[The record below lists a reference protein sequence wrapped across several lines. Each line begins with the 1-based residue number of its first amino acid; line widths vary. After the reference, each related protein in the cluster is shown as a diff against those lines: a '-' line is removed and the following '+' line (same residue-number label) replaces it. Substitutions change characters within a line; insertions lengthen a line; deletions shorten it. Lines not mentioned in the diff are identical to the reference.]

1 MKFIVIFLGILI
13 LLSFIGII
21 YGSYIKLSSKNEYD
35 FKKYKIIL
43 ESPLEKIE
51 SFKVIDEDMIIFKI
65 EKYQK
70 LEGEITSF
78 RFVIYDIKKNPLT
91 WLDTMLNGV
100 EHMNFFEG
108 RATEYSKASTKGSW
122 AEAFS

>member
-1 MKFIVIFLGILI
+1 MDTNYNIILSILI

-78 RFVIYDIKKNPLT
+78 RFVIYDIKKN
-91 WLDTMLNGV
+91 DIIR
-100 EHMNFFEG
+100 EISYE
-108 RATEYSKASTKGSW
+108 
-122 AEAFS
+122 